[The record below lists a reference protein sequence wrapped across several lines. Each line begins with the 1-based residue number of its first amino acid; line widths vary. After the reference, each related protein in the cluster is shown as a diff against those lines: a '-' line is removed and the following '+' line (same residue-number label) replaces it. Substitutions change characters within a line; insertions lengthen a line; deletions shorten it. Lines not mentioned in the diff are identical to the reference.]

1 MTGGWRT
8 GTDIPPAFSHLFL
21 LGIFSSYLV
30 SRRLVQTPA
39 HRLTW
44 PYRPQSARLVF
55 CGEKITMEKRS
66 RGQRRWG
73 LEVTFPLVDSNGV
86 TVIRDRR
93 SLPERRLD
101 NISLDDR
108 LTLLSEMP
116 NPGYGPGENH

>member
-1 MTGGWRT
+1 
-8 GTDIPPAFSHLFL
+8 
-21 LGIFSSYLV
+21 
-30 SRRLVQTPA
+30 
-39 HRLTW
+39 
-44 PYRPQSARLVF
+44 
-55 CGEKITMEKRS
+55 MEKRS

-93 SLPERRLD
+93 SLPDRRLD

-116 NPGYGPGENH
+116 NPWSGPGENY

>member
-1 MTGGWRT
+1 
-8 GTDIPPAFSHLFL
+8 
-21 LGIFSSYLV
+21 
-30 SRRLVQTPA
+30 
-39 HRLTW
+39 
-44 PYRPQSARLVF
+44 
-55 CGEKITMEKRS
+55 MEKRS
-66 RGQRRWG
+66 RGKRRWG

-93 SLPERRLD
+93 SLPDRRLD

>member
-1 MTGGWRT
+1 
-8 GTDIPPAFSHLFL
+8 
-21 LGIFSSYLV
+21 
-30 SRRLVQTPA
+30 
-39 HRLTW
+39 
-44 PYRPQSARLVF
+44 
-55 CGEKITMEKRS
+55 MEKRS

>member
-1 MTGGWRT
+1 
-8 GTDIPPAFSHLFL
+8 
-21 LGIFSSYLV
+21 
-30 SRRLVQTPA
+30 
-39 HRLTW
+39 
-44 PYRPQSARLVF
+44 
-55 CGEKITMEKRS
+55 MEKRS

-93 SLPERRLD
+93 NLPDRRLD